1 LLVHASIQ
9 PKNSLEQSS
18 IIIFFLNRQILLML
32 TLAQEVHNELKKQST
47 TRQEK
52 KRQRPRLQ
60 SHTGNTPRTYNQQ
73 KTNPTKEPHEA

>member
-9 PKNSLEQSS
+9 PKNSLEHSS
-18 IIIFFLNRQILLML
+18 IIIIFLNRQILLML

-52 KRQRPRLQ
+52 KKAKTQATKPYGQHAQDLQ
-60 SHTGNTPRTYNQQ
+60 
-73 KTNPTKEPHEA
+73 PTKNKPNQRTP